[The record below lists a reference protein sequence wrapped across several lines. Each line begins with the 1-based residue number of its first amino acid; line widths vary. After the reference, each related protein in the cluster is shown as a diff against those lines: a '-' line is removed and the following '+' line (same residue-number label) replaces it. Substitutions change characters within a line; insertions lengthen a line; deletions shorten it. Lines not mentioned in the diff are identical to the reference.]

1 MVILVE
7 HPLSRPSLPFLGLC
21 VFVVYATAT
30 AFYRLFLSPL
40 KKFPGPRLAALT
52 YWFEYYYDL
61 VKGGRFQSRIAK
73 MHERYGPIVRI
84 NPHELHIQDI
94 EFYNVLYRR
103 ENKLDKFPS
112 QIAMFGIPGSH
123 FATVSHDLHRA
134 RRAPLAPYFSKKSV
148 MDMSS
153 VIQEKVEALCRRM
166 SQHQAQV
173 KPMPLGLG
181 FAAMTTDIISR
192 HALGD
197 CYDLL
202 ERDDFG
208 VDHHHNVVGF
218 IDSCHFIKHWTSLFF
233 FMQTLPDAVTLW
245 LNPRMKLT
253 MDIINRMQGDIKSIM
268 KGIEDQSYKSKPS
281 VFEGLLTSSL
291 PPQERTLDRL
301 VKEGMALIV
310 AGSETTAQTLSITTY
325 HLLANPDKLA
335 KLRSTLCASM
345 PDPNAPPSLAQLESN
360 PYLVACVQEGLRLA
374 YGTAGRLARVSKE
387 PIKYGAFVI
396 PPGVPVGMDTV
407 SMHNDETAFPDHAS
421 FIPERWLEKRED
433 GKRLDKY
440 FTSFGKGTR
449 QCLGI
454 NLAYTELYMTIGTI
468 FRRFELELFE
478 TTRETVQYG
487 TDYFNAFPE
496 KGRDGVKVTIKS

>member
-1 MVILVE
+1 MVTFVE
-7 HPLSRPSLPFLGLC
+7 HPLSKLSLPFLGLC
-21 VFVVYATAT
+21 VFVVYVTAT

-40 KKFPGPRLAALT
+40 NKFPGPRLAALT

-94 EFYNVLYRR
+94 EFYDVLYRR
-103 ENKLDKFPS
+103 ENKLDKFPG

-123 FATVSHDLHRA
+123 FATASYDLHRA

-153 VIQEKVEALCRRM
+153 VIQDKVEALCRRM
-166 SQHQAQV
+166 RQHQAQV

-181 FAAMTTDIISR
+181 FVAMTTDVISG

-202 ERDDFG
+202 ERADFG
-208 VDHHHNVVGF
+208 VDHHHNIVGF
-218 IDSCHFIKHWTSLFF
+218 IHSCHFIKHWTSLFF

-253 MDIINRMQGDIKSIM
+253 MDIINRMQGDVMSIM
-268 KGIEDQSYKSKPS
+268 KGIEEKSYKPNPS

-301 VKEGMALIV
+301 VKEGMALII
-310 AGSETTAQTLSITTY
+310 AGSEATAQTLSITTY

-335 KLRSTLCASM
+335 KLRTTSYDSI

-387 PIKYGAFVI
+387 PIRYGAFVI

-407 SMHNDETAFPDHAS
+407 SMHNDETVFPDHAS

-440 FTSFGKGTR
+440 FTAFGKGAR

-454 NLAYTELYMTIGTI
+454 NLAYAELYMTIGTI

-487 TDYFNAFPE
+487 RDYFNAFPE
-496 KGRDGVKVTIKS
+496 KGCDGVKVAIKS